1 MSLSNEELTRPSS
14 SPTHLTVTKMLPLLP
29 RIWST
34 QRLKQIFTHSSMSAR
49 PRSGFEF
56 EAPHA
61 DPMYDNE
68 GLAHIG
74 DGVLS
79 LAVTDLIQ
87 GRYPR
92 LHVGPT
98 SKMRDRIK
106 CGGTLAR
113 ITVQY
118 GLHER
123 LRGENPRLKNE
134 QRVQVNVFKAY
145 VGGLFKEQG
154 IDVVKKWL
162 NQLFEPLVDAAY
174 WAERQHYLEHAVP
187 ATPSPTPS
195 PPPPPQRIAPVPS
208 LPGRAAEGLKQAE
221 VKGQGRS
228 EATKARNRPTQRQSL
243 AAAGTSLGAIDRPGG
258 QHTQR
263 GIGSRDGRR
272 RDAEPDSSYT
282 GRHSGALPRRR
293 SPSTAEMTERGA
305 RKRLRSR

>member
-1 MSLSNEELTRPSS
+1 MSLSNEKLTRPSS
-14 SPTHLTVTKMLPLLP
+14 SPTHLTVTKILPLLP

-87 GRYPR
+87 SRYPR

-134 QRVQVNVFKAY
+134 QRVQ
-145 VGGLFKEQG
+145 GM
-154 IDVVKKWL
+154 
-162 NQLFEPLVDAAY
+162 
-174 WAERQHYLEHAVP
+174 
-187 ATPSPTPS
+187 AT
-195 PPPPPQRIAPVPS
+195 
-208 LPGRAAEGLKQAE
+208 
-221 VKGQGRS
+221 
-228 EATKARNRPTQRQSL
+228 RPTWVDCSRNKASMSSRGGWTSCLNPSSTLHTGLSASTIWSTQYQRH
-243 AAAGTSLGAIDRPGG
+243 P
-258 QHTQR
+258 
-263 GIGSRDGRR
+263 
-272 RDAEPDSSYT
+272 
-282 GRHSGALPRRR
+282 LPRLPR
-293 SPSTAEMTERGA
+293 PL
-305 RKRLRSR
+305 RLNG